1 MTAQVL
7 LVEDDP
13 PVREALAQTLQLA
26 GWEVTPAGSFVVA
39 KDHIAQSFEGVIV
52 SDIRMPGKDGMDLL
66 TYARKT
72 DPDLPVILLTGEGDV
87 PMAVTALGKGAFDF
101 LEKPCP
107 TDQLVAAVERALQ
120 ARRVALDD
128 RRLKA
133 EMQSGDAAS
142 RLLFGHSA
150 LAERLRDQCRQIAR
164 VPGTVLIEGAPGS
177 GLSKVAEVLHLLS
190 PHVAGPFVK
199 LGAAGLE
206 GAALRDALR
215 AAEGGSLF
223 LNEITSLPR
232 DSQYGLLDAL
242 ERGGEHRVLAG
253 TTQDVEAAMTSG
265 QFDPDL
271 YYRLEGL
278 RVRIPALRERPED
291 IPVLFRHYV
300 AQAAEQ
306 SGVDPRP
313 IPPGLLASLMS
324 QDWPG
329 NARALM
335 NTAMRFALGL
345 SPDEGPEMGLA
356 DKMAQIEASILID
369 ALQRHRGN
377 ATETA
382 QALKLPRKTFYDKL
396 AKYGIRAEDYRSP
409 SA

>member
-1 MTAQVL
+1 MTARIL
-7 LVEDDP
+7 LVEDDA

-39 KDHIAQSFEGVIV
+39 KDHISPAFEGVVV
-52 SDIRMPGKDGMDLL
+52 SDIRMPGKDGIDLL
-66 TYARKT
+66 GFAQKT

-87 PMAVTALGKGAFDF
+87 PMAVTALGKGAYDF

-107 TDQLVAAVERALQ
+107 TEQLVATVERALE
-120 ARRVALDD
+120 ARRIALDD

-133 EMQSGDAAS
+133 DIQTGDAAA
-142 RLLFGHSA
+142 RLLFGQSA

-164 VPGTVLIEGAPGS
+164 VPGAVLIEGAPGS
-177 GLSKVAEVLHLLS
+177 GLPKVAEVLHLLS
-190 PHVAGPFVK
+190 PRVSGPFVK
-199 LGAAGLE
+199 LGATGLE
-206 GAALRDALR
+206 VGPLQDALA

-223 LNEITSLPR
+223 LNEITSLPA
-232 DSQYGLLDAL
+232 DSQYALLDRL
-242 ERGGEHRVLAG
+242 DRPGDERVLAG
-253 TTQDVEAAMTSG
+253 TTQSVAAAMATG
-265 QFDPDL
+265 QLNADL

-306 SGVDPRP
+306 SGVEPRP
-313 IPPGLLASLMS
+313 IPPGLLATLMS

-345 SPDEGPEMGLA
+345 APEEGPEMGLA
-356 DKMAQIEASILID
+356 EKMAQIEASLLVD
-369 ALQRHRGN
+369 ALTRHSGN

-396 AKYGIRAEDYRSP
+396 AKYGIRAEDYRG
-409 SA
+409 

>member
-1 MTAQVL
+1 MTGRVL
-7 LVEDDP
+7 LVEDDT
-13 PVREALAQTLQLA
+13 PVREALSQTLQLA

-39 KDHIAQSFEGVIV
+39 KDHISQMFEGVVV
-52 SDIRMPGKDGMDLL
+52 SDIRMPGKDGMELL
-66 TYARKT
+66 SFAQKT
-72 DPDLPVILLTGEGDV
+72 DPDLPVILLTGEGDI
-87 PMAVTALGKGAFDF
+87 PMAVKALGRGAFDF

-107 TDQLVAAVERALQ
+107 TEQLVATVSRALD
-120 ARRVALDD
+120 ARRIALDD

-133 EMQSGDAAS
+133 DIQTGDAAA

-164 VPGTVLIEGAPGS
+164 VPGAVLIEGAPGS

-190 PHVAGPFVK
+190 PRVAGPFVK

-206 GAALRDALR
+206 TGPLREAFV
-215 AAEGGSLF
+215 AAENGSLY
-223 LNEITSLPR
+223 LDEVTSLPIEG
-232 DSQYGLLDAL
+232 QYALLDAL
-242 ERGGEHRVLAG
+242 DRAGDYRVLAG
-253 TTQDVEAAMTSG
+253 TSRNVSAAMEAG
-265 QFDPDL
+265 QVNADL

-306 SGVDPRP
+306 SGVEPRP
-313 IPPGLLASLMS
+313 IPPGMLASLMS

-335 NTAMRFALGL
+335 NTAMRFVLGL
-345 SPDEGPEMGLA
+345 APDEGPEMGLA
-356 DKMAQIEASILID
+356 EKMAQIEASLLID
-369 ALQRHRGN
+369 ALTRHRGN
-377 ATETA
+377 AT
-382 QALKLPRKTFYDKL
+382 
-396 AKYGIRAEDYRSP
+396 
-409 SA
+409 

>member
-1 MTAQVL
+1 MTARVL
-7 LVEDDP
+7 LVEDDT

-26 GWEVTPAGSFVVA
+26 GWDVTPAGAFVVA
-39 KDHIAQSFEGVIV
+39 KDHISREFDGVIL
-52 SDIRMPGKDGMDLL
+52 SDIRMPGKDGMALL
-66 TYARKT
+66 AHAQKT
-72 DPDLPVILLTGEGDV
+72 DPDLPVILLTGEGDI
-87 PMAVTALGKGAFDF
+87 PTAVKALGKGAFDF

-107 TDQLVAAVERALQ
+107 TEQLVATVERALE
-120 ARRVALDD
+120 ARRIALDD

-133 EMQSGDAAS
+133 DIQTGDAAS

-164 VPGTVLIEGAPGS
+164 VPGAVLIEGAPGS

-190 PHVAGPFVK
+190 PRVSGPFVK
-199 LGAAGLE
+199 LGATGLDVAPLKE
-206 GAALRDALR
+206 ALA

-223 LNEITSLPR
+223 LNEVTSLPS
-232 DSQYGLLDAL
+232 DSQYVLLDAL

-253 TTQDVEAAMTSG
+253 TTQDFRVAMEAG
-265 QFDPDL
+265 QVDADL

-356 DKMAQIEASILID
+356 EKMAQIEASILID

-409 SA
+409 SV

>member
-1 MTAQVL
+1 MSQRVL
-7 LVEDDP
+7 LVEDDT
-13 PVREALAQTLQLA
+13 PVREALSQTLQLA

-39 KDHIAQSFEGVIV
+39 KDHISRMFEGVVV

-66 TYARKT
+66 SFAQKT
-72 DPDLPVILLTGEGDV
+72 DPDLPVILLTGEGDI
-87 PMAVTALGKGAFDF
+87 PMAVKALGKGAFDF

-107 TDQLVAAVERALQ
+107 TEQLVATVSRALD
-120 ARRVALDD
+120 ARRIALDD

-133 EMQSGDAAS
+133 DIQTGDAAS

-164 VPGTVLIEGAPGS
+164 VPGAVLIEGAPGS

-190 PHVAGPFVK
+190 QRVSGPFVK
-199 LGAAGLE
+199 LGAGGLE
-206 GAALRDALR
+206 PQQLHEALV
-215 AAEGGSLF
+215 AAEGGSLY
-223 LNEITSLPR
+223 LNEIVSLPT
-232 DSQYGLLDAL
+232 DSQYALLDAL
-242 ERGGEHRVLAG
+242 DRSGGHRVLAG
-253 TTQDVEAAMTSG
+253 TSQDTTAAMQSG
-265 QFDPDL
+265 QFNADL

-300 AQAAEQ
+300 ALAAEQ
-306 SGVDPRP
+306 SGVAPRP
-313 IPPGLLASLMS
+313 IPPGLLASLMG

-345 SPDEGPEMGLA
+345 SPDEGEEMGLSE
-356 DKMAQIEASILID
+356 KMAQIEASLLID
-369 ALQRHRGN
+369 ALTRHRGN

-396 AKYGIRAEDYRSP
+396 TKYGIRAEDYRG
-409 SA
+409 

>member
-1 MTAQVL
+1 MTARVL
-7 LVEDDP
+7 VVEDDA
-13 PVREALAQTLQLA
+13 PVREALVQTLQLA
-26 GWEVTPAGSFVVA
+26 GWEVMSAGSFVVA
-39 KDHIAQSFEGVIV
+39 KDHISRSFDGVVV
-52 SDIRMPGKDGMDLL
+52 SDIRMPGKDGMELL
-66 TYARKT
+66 SYARKT
-72 DPDLPVILLTGEGDV
+72 DPDLPVILLTGEGDI
-87 PMAVTALGKGAFDF
+87 PTAVKALGKGAFDF

-107 TDQLVAAVERALQ
+107 TEQLVAAVERALE
-120 ARRVALDD
+120 ARRIALDD

-133 EMQSGDAAS
+133 DIQTGDAAS
-142 RLLFGHSA
+142 RLLFGQSA

-164 VPGTVLIEGAPGS
+164 VPGSVLIEGAPGS

-190 PHVAGPFVK
+190 PRVAGPFVK

-206 GAALRDALR
+206 SAPLQQAMS
-215 AAEGGSLF
+215 AAEGGSLY
-223 LNEITSLPR
+223 LDEITTLSAEC
-232 DSQYGLLDAL
+232 QYTLLDAL
-242 ERGGEHRVLAG
+242 DRTDGLRVLAG
-253 TTQDVEAAMTSG
+253 TSRDAAVAMEAGTLNA
-265 QFDPDL
+265 DL

-345 SPDEGPEMGLA
+345 SPEEGPEMGLNE
-356 DKMAQIEASILID
+356 KMAQIEASILID

-396 AKYGIRAEDYRSP
+396 AKYGIRAEDYRSQTP
-409 SA
+409 